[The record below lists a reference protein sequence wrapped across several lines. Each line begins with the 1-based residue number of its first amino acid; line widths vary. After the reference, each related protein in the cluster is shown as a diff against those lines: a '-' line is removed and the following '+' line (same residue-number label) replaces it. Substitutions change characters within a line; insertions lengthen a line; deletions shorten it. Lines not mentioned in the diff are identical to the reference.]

1 MAIQLLMA
9 LPQLGWLHY
18 SSTTDTTF
26 EGQLY
31 FKQEKKNQL
40 TINVVT
46 MNWFKLYIT
55 TDQNAQEKYT
65 KVPPPTGDP
74 LN

>member
-46 MNWFKLYIT
+46 MN
-55 TDQNAQEKYT
+55 
-65 KVPPPTGDP
+65 
-74 LN
+74 